1 MIRIAFIF
9 WDPNPELFSVPFI
22 HLPILWYGLFFAVGF
37 ILGFPIFVG
46 IVERFFLQ
54 RPDFEERELLGDIE
68 VPWLKEPSKRGKSAV
83 VQKLNEWLAN
93 PTEMIDVNLPPK
105 KSIFGFSSFHSQE
118 ALRRLKLEQLFPNAI
133 VSLRRQAI
141 MLADRLTIYMVI
153 ATVVGARVGH
163 YLFYE
168 KPSDYFEHPLEL
180 FGIWRMRGLASHGA
194 AIAIVLALGLFAY
207 RYRPKLRGMSWLH
220 LLDFVCVPTAIAGA
234 FIRIGNFFNQEIL
247 GKPSDVAW
255 AVIFGHPADGSWPVP
270 RHPVQ
275 LYEALSYALVFLFL
289 WRLTFISKYLLNKG
303 VLLGWFLI
311 LIFGFRF
318 LFEYWKEEQSRIMP
332 SSFDLTMGQLLSIP
346 AVFIG
351 LFFLVYRKVG
361 QGTGN

>member
-1 MIRIAFIF
+1 
-9 WDPNPELFSVPFI
+9 
-22 HLPILWYGLFFAVGF
+22 
-37 ILGFPIFVG
+37 
-46 IVERFFLQ
+46 
-54 RPDFEERELLGDIE
+54 
-68 VPWLKEPSKRGKSAV
+68 
-83 VQKLNEWLAN
+83 
-93 PTEMIDVNLPPK
+93 
-105 KSIFGFSSFHSQE
+105 
-118 ALRRLKLEQLFPNAI
+118 
-133 VSLRRQAI
+133 

-207 RYRPKLRGMSWLH
+207 RYRPKLRGVSWLH